1 MLEEESMCWDPLSC
15 TPTLLV
21 RSLRRR
27 IQNLTSRD
35 QETGSVSAATI
46 TSPGG
51 RSAML
56 VVARSLTIRW
66 RRMLSK
72 QSWPGSKLTERR
84 DVQLLEEMVEE
95 EVGWIQ
101 ET

>member
-1 MLEEESMCWDPLSC
+1 M
-15 TPTLLV
+15 
-21 RSLRRR
+21 R
-27 IQNLTSRD
+27 
-35 QETGSVSAATI
+35 
-46 TSPGG
+46 
-51 RSAML
+51 
-56 VVARSLTIRW
+56 VVTRSLTIRW

-95 EVGWIQ
+95 VEDWIQ

>member
-1 MLEEESMCWDPLSC
+1 
-15 TPTLLV
+15 
-21 RSLRRR
+21 
-27 IQNLTSRD
+27 
-35 QETGSVSAATI
+35 
-46 TSPGG
+46 
-51 RSAML
+51 
-56 VVARSLTIRW
+56 
-66 RRMLSK
+66 MLSR